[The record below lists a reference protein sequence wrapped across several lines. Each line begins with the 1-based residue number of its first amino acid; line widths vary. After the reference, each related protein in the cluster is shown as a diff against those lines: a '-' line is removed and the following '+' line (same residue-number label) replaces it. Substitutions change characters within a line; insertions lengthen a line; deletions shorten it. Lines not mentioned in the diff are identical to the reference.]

1 MWNLSR
7 LSCKYCSIAHSFAIM
22 CRLIKHMR
30 ITCNLHLKRLHI
42 CPCTLFEKNNSI
54 CELEINKINYLVCN
68 HLYIH
73 YIQIY
78 RYCSKAL
85 PPPPN
90 RFSPR
95 KTRVEINWT
104 NLSPWENPPHY
115 RISAQTTKLPFF
127 QGRGRVLCGGKV
139 YGTTPILKNVRWK
152 YFACLVCFFFNRKST
167 IRIYGPLF

>member
-1 MWNLSR
+1 
-7 LSCKYCSIAHSFAIM
+7 M

-30 ITCNLHLKRLHI
+30 IACNLHLKRLHI

-95 KTRVEINWT
+95 KTRVKINWT

-127 QGRGRVLCGGKV
+127 QGRGGSSVRGKSLW
-139 YGTTPILKNVRWK
+139 YNTDIKKCSWK
-152 YFACLVCFFFNRKST
+152 IFCMFSMFF
-167 IRIYGPLF
+167 LQ